1 MMELSSLTTGIQ
13 HIGVPTTDIVRSAAF
28 YESLGFRTEL
38 DTINETNGARVV
50 FLRLHNLVVET
61 YESPDAVGQPGAVD
75 HIALD
80 ATDVDAAFAQAKA
93 QGLNVLDEEVHFLP
107 FWEKGVRFFTVLG
120 PNGEKV
126 EYCQR
131 L

>member
-1 MMELSSLTTGIQ
+1 MELSSLTTGIQ

-50 FLRLHNLVVET
+50 FLRLHNLVIET
-61 YESPDAVGQPGAVD
+61 YESPDAVGHPGAVD

>member
-1 MMELSSLTTGIQ
+1 MELSSLTTGIQ

-50 FLRLHNLVVET
+50 FLRLHNLVIET
-61 YESPDAVGQPGAVD
+61 YESPDAVGQPGAID

-80 ATDVDAAFAQAKA
+80 ATDVDAAGKRACGFSRFSDPTAKRWSTA
-93 QGLNVLDEEVHFLP
+93 SGFEADLIFCRAWDKITET
-107 FWEKGVRFFTVLG
+107 EKRRG
-120 PNGEKV
+120 
-126 EYCQR
+126 
-131 L
+131 

>member
-1 MMELSSLTTGIQ
+1 MELSSLVTGIQ
-13 HIGVPTTDIVRSAAF
+13 HIGVPAKDIAASAAF
-28 YESLGFRTEL
+28 YESLGFRPEL
-38 DTINETNGARVV
+38 DTINETNGARVI
-50 FLRLHNLVVET
+50 FLRLHTLVIET
-61 YESPDAVGQPGAVD
+61 YESGDAVGKPGAVD

-80 ATDVDAAFAQAKA
+80 AVDVDAAFAQAKA

>member
-1 MMELSSLTTGIQ
+1 MELSSLVTGIQ
-13 HIGVPTTDIVRSAAF
+13 HIGVPAKDIAASAAF
-28 YESLGFRTEL
+28 YESLGFRVEL
-38 DTINETNGARVV
+38 DTINETNGARVI
-50 FLRLHNLVVET
+50 FLRLHNLVIET
-61 YESPDAVGQPGAVD
+61 YESGDAVGKPGAVD

-80 ATDVDAAFAQAKA
+80 AVYVDAAFAQAKA

>member
-1 MMELSSLTTGIQ
+1 MELSSLTTGIQ

-50 FLRLHNLVVET
+50 FLRLHNLVIET
-61 YESPDAVGQPGAVD
+61 YESPDAVGQPGAVA

>member
-50 FLRLHNLVVET
+50 FLRLHNLV
-61 YESPDAVGQPGAVD
+61 
-75 HIALD
+75 I
-80 ATDVDAAFAQAKA
+80 
-93 QGLNVLDEEVHFLP
+93 
-107 FWEKGVRFFTVLG
+107 
-120 PNGEKV
+120 
-126 EYCQR
+126 
-131 L
+131 

>member
-50 FLRLHNLVVET
+50 FLRLHNLVIET
-61 YESPDAVGQPGAVD
+61 YESPDAVGQPGAID

-80 ATDVDAAFAQAKA
+80 ATDVDAAFVQAKA

-120 PNGEKV
+120 PSSEKV